1 VLFLIDY
8 FHFVLK
14 YIHFEFNLQ
23 IRFNRK
29 QGICDLTN
37 ILINGKDANWDGD
50 DPLPFTVD
58 HLLQLPD
65 LIWNTL
71 FPSKEQTSN
80 KLQNTMENT
89 KITTNIKVA
98 PDVL

>member
-1 VLFLIDY
+1 M
-8 FHFVLK
+8 LK
-14 YIHFEFNLQ
+14 YIYFELNFYT
-23 IRFNRK
+23 RFDRK

-71 FPSKEQTSN
+71 FPPKEQTSN
-80 KLQNTMENT
+80 KLQNTVENT
-89 KITTNIKVA
+89 KITTNIKVPA
-98 PDVL
+98 DVL

>member
-1 VLFLIDY
+1 M
-8 FHFVLK
+8 
-14 YIHFEFNLQ
+14 
-23 IRFNRK
+23 
-29 QGICDLTN
+29 TN

-71 FPSKEQTSN
+71 FPSKEQTPN
-80 KLQNTMENT
+80 RLQNAMENT
-89 KITTNIKVA
+89 NITTNIKVA